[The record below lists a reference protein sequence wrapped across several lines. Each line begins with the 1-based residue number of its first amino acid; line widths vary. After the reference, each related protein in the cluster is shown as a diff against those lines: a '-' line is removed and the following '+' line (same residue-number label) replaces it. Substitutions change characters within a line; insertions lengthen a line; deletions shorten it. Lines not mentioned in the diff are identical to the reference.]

1 MSDKIEQIV
10 IPVDL
15 EQLPELPPE
24 LPTELPEEL
33 PEEETE

>member
-33 PEEETE
+33 PEEENE